1 MSFAGGIPGIS
12 GIAHGGVT
20 AAVPMKFADGHSRI
34 MAISLWLPASC
45 PCAIKLP
52 LNTPLIA
59 KGYKVGRKG
68 RVAFARGELLDQ
80 NGVVLVEA
88 RGTYVDIPD
97 EKLQEM
103 NPETFGWR
111 VSSDE

>member
-1 MSFAGGIPGIS
+1 M
-12 GIAHGGVT
+12 VT
-20 AAVPMKFADGHSRI
+20 SELTVRYRKPV
-34 MAISLWLPASC
+34 
-45 PCAIKLP
+45 P